1 MIYNFSLWNDCDLN
15 PDQFKKQM
23 TTFDDNST
31 VNIFAA
37 EEYEIKLGYGQR
49 GWEIINELK
58 TNINWN
64 FVFGSA
70 DAPYYLGRYQDEW
83 TNKSTHLW
91 PTFFINRSFYYLKD
105 KNFKEKDNIN
115 YLFLSMMNLP
125 REHRCFLMDGIFKY
139 NFQQMSALTWHYTT
153 TEYDWKYWIPQKLML
168 TDVLF
173 SKVHYENQVNE
184 NFVSSIH
191 TLPNEFSQS
200 LFSLVSESSVNR
212 IFITEKTAIPLI
224 MGQPFIVQGAP
235 GFHSYLKDLGFELY
249 TELFDYTF
257 DRQIDYKKRTESIL
271 ENINSLKDKDWKS
284 LYSLVYEKT
293 LRNKDRAI
301 KIAQDRNFVPAIIL
315 NNDYAN
321 NIYSK
326 ELSSLQNKW

>member
-15 PDQFKKQM
+15 PEQFKEQM
-23 TTFDDNST
+23 TAFEDNST

-37 EEYEIKLGYGQR
+37 EEYEIKLRDGLR
-49 GWEIINELK
+49 GWEIINKIK

-64 FVFGSA
+64 FIFGSA
-70 DAPYYLGRYQDEW
+70 DSPYYLGRYQDEW
-83 TNKSTHLW
+83 TNKSTHPW

-125 REHRCFLMDGIFKY
+125 REHRCYLMDNIFKH
-139 NFQQMSALTWHYTT
+139 NFQQISALTWHYTT
-153 TEYDWKYWIPQKLML
+153 TDFNWKYWSPKKLML
-168 TDVLF
+168 TDRSFVD
-173 SKVHYENQVNE
+173 VHYENQVNE

-191 TLPNEFSQS
+191 TLPNEFAQS
-200 LFSLVSESSVNR
+200 LFSLVSESSISR

-249 TELFDYTF
+249 TELFDYSF
-257 DRQIDYKKRTESIL
+257 DRQLDYKKRTEAIL

-284 LYSLVYEKT
+284 LYSLVYKKT
-293 LRNKDRAI
+293 LRNKHRAI
-301 KIAQDRNFVPAIIL
+301 AIAQDSNFVPTIIL
-315 NNDYAN
+315 DNDYAN

-326 ELSSLQNKW
+326 ELSSLQNKR